1 MQLGIRT
8 NLVSLGLWAEGPTCT
23 PICTQ
28 YEALGFISRAQL
40 LLLATI
46 ATFIYWCHVG
56 NPQKD
61 QLSPPML

>member
-46 ATFIYWCHVG
+46 ATFIYW
-56 NPQKD
+56 
-61 QLSPPML
+61 